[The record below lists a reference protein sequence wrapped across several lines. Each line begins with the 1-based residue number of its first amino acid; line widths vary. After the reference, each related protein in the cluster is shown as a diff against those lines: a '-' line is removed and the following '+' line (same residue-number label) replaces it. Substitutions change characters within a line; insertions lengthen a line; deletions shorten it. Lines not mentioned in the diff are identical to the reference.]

1 MIPNKKPKSRNEL
14 RIRRRNR
21 GRKKIAG
28 TASQPRISIYRSL
41 TNIFAQVIDDD
52 KGVTLASSSTIA
64 KDLRD
69 SLKGLKKA
77 EKAKMVG
84 KKLAEICKAK
94 GIENVV
100 FDRGGYRYQG
110 RVKAL
115 ADGAREGGLQF

>member
-1 MIPNKKPKSRNEL
+1 M
-14 RIRRRNR
+14 
-21 GRKKIAG
+21 
-28 TASQPRISIYRSL
+28 
-41 TNIFAQVIDDD
+41 
-52 KGVTLASSSTIA
+52 ASSSTIA

-77 EKAKMVG
+77 EKAKLVG